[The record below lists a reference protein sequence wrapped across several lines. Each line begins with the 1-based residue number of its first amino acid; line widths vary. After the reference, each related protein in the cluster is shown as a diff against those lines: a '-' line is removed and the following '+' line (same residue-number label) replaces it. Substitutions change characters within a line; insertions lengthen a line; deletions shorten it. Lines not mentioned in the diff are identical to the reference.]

1 MQAINP
7 SPRAFKGTL
16 CPMTLADLNECW
28 QLDLRCFVDGEAYER
43 ETFRYLL
50 SNPHTIARQIRS
62 ETGEMSAF
70 GIGVIEPD
78 GVGHITTLG
87 VAPECRRRG
96 LARLMMREIER
107 SFAAWGVITVRLEVR
122 VGNEAAQRL
131 YEQLGYIIVQRMEQY
146 YSNGDDG
153 YLMVKSLDRTG
164 GR

>member
-7 SPRAFKGTL
+7 SSRAFKGTL

-28 QLDLRCFVDGEAYER
+28 QLDLRCFIDGEAYER

-50 SNPHTIARQIRS
+50 SNPHTIARQIRA

-87 VAPECRRRG
+87 VAPESRRRG

-107 SFAAWGVITVRLEVR
+107 SFAAWGVTTVRLEVR

-131 YEQLGYIIVQRMEQY
+131 YEQLGYVIVQRMEQY

-153 YLMVKSLDRTG
+153 YLMVKSLDRIG
-164 GR
+164 MR